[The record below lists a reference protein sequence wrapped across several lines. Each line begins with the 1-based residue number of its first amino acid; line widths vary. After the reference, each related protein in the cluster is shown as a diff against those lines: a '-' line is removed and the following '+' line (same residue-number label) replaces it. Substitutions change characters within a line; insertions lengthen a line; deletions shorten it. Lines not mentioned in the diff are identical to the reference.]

1 MDAVVLRETWWQRAY
16 PWYAVTLFLLVYLS
30 SSLDRMVISTIVEP
44 LKAAYHLSDSQIG
57 ILSGVAFSAPF
68 AIMSLPVGWL
78 LDRVRRVTA
87 LSAMLV
93 LWSLATMLC
102 ALPLGYHALFG
113 FRMLVGASEAGAHPA
128 CVSLIADK
136 FPPERRSSALGI
148 FASGSALSLL
158 VMYIAGGWLQ
168 NHYDWR
174 SVFLMAGIPGL
185 VLALMIGLTLREP
198 VRGAH
203 DSAEMG
209 GVTGSDSTEPRKPA
223 AMWETLMLLFRS
235 RPLRNAIMGHLLSSG
250 AQFAIVI
257 WVVSFLTRLHGM
269 ANGDAAITVGIVMG
283 VSQSVGSFVAGPVL
297 DRVSRGSSFITANW
311 VALLCVMSSIAGLV
325 MLTMPTLNAVLAVLC
340 LQTFL
345 AGMLLPS
352 SYSLLVGT
360 TNAHGRAT
368 TLAFSRLVST
378 LIGNSGLGFLAGFVS
393 DKVGGTGSIRVG
405 LIVVMFSLIWAA
417 GHYLAVARAVRSS
430 AKTNPPLAA

>member
-1 MDAVVLRETWWQRAY
+1 
-16 PWYAVTLFLLVYLS
+16 
-30 SSLDRMVISTIVEP
+30 MVISVVVEP
-44 LKAAYHLSDSQIG
+44 LKAEYGLSDSQIG

-68 AIMSLPVGWL
+68 AIASLPVGWL

-87 LSAMLV
+87 LSVMLV

-113 FRMLVGASEAGAHPA
+113 FRMLVGAAEAGAHPA

-148 FASGSALSLL
+148 FASGSAISLL
-158 VMYIAGGWLQ
+158 VMYLVGGWLQ
-168 NHYDWR
+168 LHYDWR
-174 SVFLMAGIPGL
+174 TVFLMAGIPGIA
-185 VLALMIGLTLREP
+185 LALLIFLTLREP
-198 VRGAH
+198 VRGIH
-203 DSAEMG
+203 DSAEAG
-209 GVTGSDSTEPRKPA
+209 GVVASDGGVPRKPA
-223 AMWETLMLLFRS
+223 AMRETLTMLIKS
-235 RPLRNAIMGHLLSSG
+235 RPLRNAIIGHLLSSG

-257 WVVSFLTRLHGM
+257 WMVSFLTRLHGM
-269 ANGDAAITVGIVMG
+269 PSAKAAIAMGFVMGISQTVG
-283 VSQSVGSFVAGPVL
+283 SLVAGPVL
-297 DRVSRGSSFITANW
+297 DRISRGSSYITARW
-311 VALLCVMSSIAGLV
+311 VAFLCVLSSCAGLV
-325 MLTMPTLNAVLAVLC
+325 MLSMPTLNGVLAVLC
-340 LQTFL
+340 VQTFL
-345 AGMLLPS
+345 AGMSLPS

-393 DKVGGTGSIRVG
+393 DQVGGPGSIRVG

-417 GHYLAVARAVRSS
+417 GHYLAVARAVGTK